1 MTMTMKGTMKVP
13 SGSVLQ
19 LLHHLLFSSAQTCWK
34 LELDALG
41 ELQLRLAGA
50 MGSLSGHGGAFWLHR
65 AGWRSGSLTSTC
77 EARRRKTSDVA
88 GQKTLAHQRDGQIEG
103 VRSPL
108 SPAEMDPL
116 CFLLTCDVVCHD
128 AAAAQLLPLVEQ
140 FEVTVD
146 LERRR
151 NEICCNASTA
161 RVNVNIDR
169 VLVDFFRTVRQG
181 LKQAPERPPERGHRA
196 GLVQPA
202 IFGGTVPRVQALTR
216 SDLLQAGY
224 LTMLDYDLSIPN
236 GKIILGDNSV
246 FGSDIAYF
254 GIPLGDLGDIC
265 YARPS
270 NDDEPA
276 AMEDEVVPSSPI
288 QCYGYVVF
296 TIVLHECEFHVL
308 DMGTALAK
316 DITWKDTILK
326 GSTQDVLIFKGRASV
341 WNPAVLLDIGSVY
354 SKPIPGPKGR
364 KVALS
369 KKRKHEESWRVQVLY
384 GILPQQV
391 PWDDA
396 ASLVAGY
403 SSRKAWKRVMAFSG
417 DVDKAA
423 IKASMSNAVIFLIA
437 TLVPRLATTRELR
450 AYLAGLGWLVA
461 LGLSALYVWYMDRT
475 WDQVI
480 GGFAGCVIAFT
491 FGVMRNAGTA
501 RITYGELAVAFLT
514 ILFLGLRNSCLDLQS
529 YEWHQRSM
537 WTLRDSWRTCS
548 SLELDLETELHER
561 ALTSSSSAKLAV
573 NDTSEE
579 EAAQVLKAA
588 ADDLGS
594 SRFSAS
600 FGLMDKLGKIQGI
613 VSIMA
618 SLTGYV
624 PSQLARKAFS
634 MAALMLRV
642 YILVIP
648 GQQIS
653 GVQINPCVR
662 VTRGA
667 AIGDG
672 DDMVL
677 LNEHCLAGQ
686 RHEFQLKKGF
696 VFYLLTFTGARKVTL
711 TEDVTPITLGKSNLK
726 DAVFV
731 ISRKRDDTVS

>member
-1 MTMTMKGTMKVP
+1 MAYGHLFHERFALRGSRRVP
-13 SGSVLQ
+13 SVAPSDTISTSPEDCVNRCRDDE
-19 LLHHLLFSSAQTCWK
+19 TCRAY
-34 LELDALG
+34 E
-41 ELQLRLAGA
+41 AGA
-50 MGSLSGHGGAFWLHR
+50 ACHLWRDSAATTWTTTMYAGMREAAAPAGFATSSSEVVLWSGVSVSADVPSFASERSGHTSSGFFLHGGKLWLTRDFDPMEHVRKETATWKNGNWTR
-65 AGWRSGSLTSTC
+65 ATELGRP
-77 EARRRKTSDVA
+77 
-88 GQKTLAHQRDGQIEG
+88 QKCRG
-103 VRSPL
+103 
-108 SPAEMDPL
+108 
-116 CFLLTCDVVCHD
+116 
-128 AAAAQLLPLVEQ
+128 LPIPYVS
-140 FEVTVD
+140 
-146 LERRR
+146 R
-151 NEICCNASTA
+151 
-161 RVNVNIDR
+161 
-169 VLVDFFRTVRQG
+169 
-181 LKQAPERPPERGHRA
+181 
-196 GLVQPA
+196 
-202 IFGGTVPRVQALTR
+202 RVQALTR

-529 YEWHQRSM
+529 YELLEMTIQMTCAVFSGVRTRSGRRLA
-537 WTLRDSWRTCS
+537 TT
-548 SLELDLETELHER
+548 SLLI
-561 ALTSSSSAKLAV
+561 LAYV
-573 NDTSEE
+573 NW
-579 EAAQVLKAA
+579 
-588 ADDLGS
+588 
-594 SRFSAS
+594 AS
-600 FGLMDKLGKIQGI
+600 FGTGQIALEEESWIESYPITEIGK
-613 VSIMA
+613 
-618 SLTGYV
+618 
-624 PSQLARKAFS
+624 LARLQDLRS
-634 MAALMLRV
+634 EAASFPVNR
-642 YILVIP
+642 
-648 GQQIS
+648 
-653 GVQINPCVR
+653 VQINLAWLKLIRPIMFLLFSSICSAHGDPYRKEPGKEPATYWMSTTLQAIRLRFISEVASEEY
-662 VTRGA
+662 VDLEGFLANLFFAGA
-667 AIGDG
+667 GPGDG
-672 DDMVL
+672 
-677 LNEHCLAGQ
+677 A
-686 RHEFQLKKGF
+686 
-696 VFYLLTFTGARKVTL
+696 
-711 TEDVTPITLGKSNLK
+711 P
-726 DAVFV
+726 
-731 ISRKRDDTVS
+731 